1 MRRISLYHL
10 ETLLWISRLGTFGAA
25 AERLNTTQPAVSAR
39 IREMENQIGFRLF
52 ERAGRNMALTVRG
65 RDLVRECEPL
75 WASIERTFL
84 QSGRFEGASG
94 IVRIGAGE
102 IAAATCLPP
111 FFASLKADMP
121 RVTFEVE
128 IDLSH
133 GLLQKLLGATCDLV
147 FLAGPVA
154 SPNIETAP
162 IGAVDLVWIGSPSLA
177 HDRGLD
183 SASPVLWLLH
193 RHSPIHRVARTSLEE
208 AGHGAATIN
217 SCNNVRS
224 LIDIVLAGGG
234 ISFVP
239 EIMARDHLQS
249 GALVRLRPDLDRAI
263 PFHAAIRA
271 QERDPLVRDI
281 FERAATLSMARVS
294 PDP

>member
-25 AERLNTTQPAVSAR
+25 AERLNTTQPGVSAR
-39 IREMENQIGFRLF
+39 IRELEHQIGFRLF
-52 ERAGRNMALTVRG
+52 ERAGRTMALTVRG
-65 RDLVRECEPL
+65 REFVRECEPL
-75 WASIERTFL
+75 WTSIERTFL

-102 IAAATCLPP
+102 IAAATCLPS
-111 FFASLKADMP
+111 FFTGLKADMP
-121 RVTFEVE
+121 RVTLEME

-133 GLLQKLLGATCDLV
+133 GLLQKLLSANCDLI
-147 FLAGPVA
+147 FLAGPIV
-154 SPNIETAP
+154 SPNIETVP
-162 IGAVDLVWIGSPSLA
+162 IGAVDMMWI
-177 HDRGLD
+177 
-183 SASPVLWLLH
+183 ASPALGGQGFDGPCPTLWLLH
-193 RHSPIHRVARTSLEE
+193 RHSPIHGVARASLEA
-208 AGHGAATIN
+208 AGHGDATIN

-224 LIDIVLAGGG
+224 LIDIVLSGGG

-239 EIMARDHLQS
+239 EIMARPHLDR
-249 GALVRLRPDLDRAI
+249 GTLVRLRPDLDRTI

-281 FERAATLSMARVS
+281 FARAAALEIAEIAPGR
-294 PDP
+294 